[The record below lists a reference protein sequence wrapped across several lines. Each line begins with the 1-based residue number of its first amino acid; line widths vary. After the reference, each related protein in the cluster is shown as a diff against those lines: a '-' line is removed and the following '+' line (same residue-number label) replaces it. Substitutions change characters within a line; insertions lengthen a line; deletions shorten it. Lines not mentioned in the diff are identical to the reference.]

1 MTQYI
6 IKKLAELNG
15 EISRFRVQGYSG
27 TAAANSTTSLDF
39 VIADERWISGGEL
52 AVKGGHWGDT
62 FTLKVVDVDNTQGA
76 GAGYVIR
83 TLVDN
88 YPVRDDVQLQIN
100 IDMPYVSLIPPG
112 LYYRVV
118 YTNTH
123 ATEAAQ
129 VGLMMHTHIP
139 TS

>member
-6 IKKLAELNG
+6 IKKIAELNG

-27 TAAANSTTSLDF
+27 TAAANATTSLDW
-39 VIADERWISGGEL
+39 VINDERWISGGGL
-52 AVKGGHWGDT
+52 AVKLGHWGDT
-62 FTLKVVDVDNTQGA
+62 FSLKIIDIDNTLGA
-76 GAGYVIR
+76 GAGFVVR

-88 YPVRDDVQLQIN
+88 YPVRDDVQLQFA
-100 IDMPYVSLIPPG
+100 IDLPYVSLIPPG